1 VRCLIVLALLALHA
15 LALFGWGR
23 GVTRVLRLPLF
34 AAPLSAAVGLAWVVV
49 LGGALNL
56 AGWAV
61 RPSQWLVLGAGL
73 GLALLQL
80 RTPRWPA
87 LHDKPR
93 RLTLLAA
100 GVCGFFV
107 IACCASVLP
116 TPTFNYH
123 DDYQKYFAHV
133 ARMLQ
138 TGSVAGSSLSAIGF
152 ETLGGQAFLHTFVLN
167 VAGFDMLN
175 AADLGLGW
183 SLCLAIAAFGPTHRR
198 LEACARLVAL
208 AALLLINP
216 QIVNISALFTGAA
229 LIMALLAI
237 ELQGPQQLR
246 QAPLHGLMFGALI
259 ALKTSFLPLTAA
271 LIAALSIARCAL
283 VFASAQSSLPSV
295 TARSAQRRALA
306 DAAKF
311 FVVCSASTLLLVSP
325 WLLVHAH
332 SYAVALHAHA
342 APRPDWPRGAY
353 AIEPLSWETFHYG
366 TGFAPYTIA
375 VLSCVALAAFAF
387 VCARK
392 NREQRWSGLSALTW
406 SVALALV
413 YAAMLYVIG
422 PMSQGE
428 LTALRL
434 VIPSLLG
441 VLPIVIIAAA
451 RAIGTQPRSRIVIA
465 GVLAIAP
472 LAAFVPNAFER
483 SWQAIAR
490 GTVLA
495 FSELDSKPWYVEY
508 NDYVLHGVMRNRV
521 RNAQH
526 EVPAGAPVIAWV
538 SAPFWLDFRHQ
549 RVTDLDLAGLETPW
563 ATIPD
568 ASYVIWDFG
577 SAATPQLPG
586 LEFERKASG
595 LLQARIADDGLRLT
609 RALLSLNER
618 SRVIFNDGALLVMRL
633 PSPSA
638 LRDAYEAQR

>member
-1 VRCLIVLALLALHA
+1 VRCLIVLAWLALHA

-23 GVTRVLRLPLF
+23 GVARVLRLPLYT
-34 AAPLSAAVGLAWVVV
+34 APLSAAAGLAWVVV
-49 LGGALNL
+49 LGGVLNL
-56 AGWAV
+56 AGWAMP
-61 RPSQWLVLGAGL
+61 PSQWIVLGL
-73 GLALLQL
+73 GLGLGLLEL
-80 RTPRWPA
+80 RTLRRPA
-87 LHDKPR
+87 LPHAPR
-93 RLTLLAA
+93 PLTLLAA
-100 GVCGFFV
+100 GVWLLFV

-175 AADLGLGW
+175 AADLGLGL

-198 LEACARLVAL
+198 LEACARLTAL

-246 QAPLHGLMFGALI
+246 QAPLHGVIFAALI
-259 ALKTSFLPLTAA
+259 ALKTSFLPLSAA
-271 LIAALSIARCAL
+271 LLAALSCARCGL
-283 VFASAQSSLPSV
+283 VFASAQASLPSV
-295 TARSAQRRALA
+295 TARSAQRRAWS

-311 FVVCSASTLLLVSP
+311 FVVCGASTLVFVSP
-325 WLLVHAH
+325 WLLVHAR
-332 SYAVALHAHA
+332 SYAAALHAHQ
-342 APRPDWPRGAY
+342 APRTDWPRGAY
-353 AIEPLSWETFHYG
+353 AIEPLSWERFDYG

-375 VLSCVALAAFAF
+375 VLGCVALAAFAF
-387 VCARK
+387 GCARK
-392 NREQRWSGLSALTW
+392 DREQRWSGFSALSW
-406 SVALALV
+406 SCALALM
-413 YAAMLYVIG
+413 YGAMLYVIG
-422 PMSQGE
+422 PLSQGE

-434 VIPSLLG
+434 FIPSLLG

-451 RAIGTQPRSRIVIA
+451 RAIGTQPRARIAIA
-465 GVLAIAP
+465 GVLALAP
-472 LAAFVPNAFER
+472 LVPFVPNAFER
-483 SWQAIAR
+483 AWQAIAR

-495 FSELDSKPWYVEY
+495 FGELDAKPWYVEY
-508 NDYVLHGVMRNRV
+508 NAYVLHGVMRNRV

-526 EVPAGAPVIAWV
+526 QTPMSEPVIAWV
-538 SAPFWLDFRHQ
+538 NAPFWLDFRHQ

-563 ATIPD
+563 AKIPD

-577 SAATPQLPG
+577 SVATPQLPG